1 VGFYFN
7 NNVKAI
13 KDYAYQRI
21 SLAFEPTSFYILP
34 TGNLVIASWKS
45 QFLKIYNDKL
55 IQIEMIDKINKNTFA
70 SHFLTSNGT
79 NSIYITDCAADQIIK
94 TDLDFNFITQF
105 GSAGTSNQQLNY
117 PLGITFHDNSIYVC
131 DSDNKR
137 IQKLNN
143 GILK

>member
-13 KDYAYQRI
+13 KDYAYQ